1 MVLVRTCEQ
10 YKFSDYFA
18 TVSSAA
24 AALGEGGVY
33 TVEKPDGE
41 RVQVQRHLLRHRST
55 GDCEQ

>member
-1 MVLVRTCEQ
+1 VAGSATIPNG
-10 YKFSDYFA
+10 DYFA